1 MIDSFILANLESI
14 NHKYMNGK
22 SSPKWHGC
30 YPIQATGIIIGAYN
44 FRTAALQLSRKE
56 LDYLHLKEFQNCE
69 YDCTSGNIDTIT
81 HKISVIPWIL
91 DLSSKLDN
99 DQLSLSL

>member
-1 MIDSFILANLESI
+1 
-14 NHKYMNGK
+14 MNGK

-81 HKISVIPWIL
+81 TQNQCHTLNFRLVI
-91 DLSSKLDN
+91 KTG
-99 DQLSLSL
+99 Q